1 MIPRAI
7 SQIWIGE
14 LPSREAEY
22 CRRMEAMN
30 PEFTY
35 KLHREDT
42 LRMYSGDPYI
52 KLLISRNEPMAF
64 VVDRLRV
71 LLLRDEGGIY
81 IDADAEPVKPLSVI
95 KGIFDDPK
103 IDFMTG
109 MRNPWRPGV
118 ALHRGVALIDNT
130 VMASAKNGRVV
141 NRLCSLY
148 RPESVVHNGHSHGVE
163 VMRCLD
169 QSVVLLNYRYFYDDS
184 EGSDTILL
192 HDAQNLSSWSHRR
205 PTLAAV

>member
-1 MIPRAI
+1 MIPRSIA
-7 SQIWIGE
+7 QIWIGE

-22 CRRMEAMN
+22 CRRMEVMN
-30 PEFTY
+30 PDFKFT
-35 KLHREDT
+35 LHREDT
-42 LRMYSGDPYI
+42 LRRYSGDPYI

-81 IDADAEPVKPLSVI
+81 LDCDCEPVKPLNSIRHV
-95 KGIFDDPK
+95 FENPMM
-103 IDFMTG
+103 DFMTG

-130 VMASAKNGRVV
+130 VMASAKNGRVI

-169 QSVVLLNYRYFYDDS
+169 SDVVLLNYKYFYSDDVTS
-184 EGSDTILL
+184 ETVLL
-192 HDAQNLSSWSHRR
+192 HDAQNLSSWSNRR